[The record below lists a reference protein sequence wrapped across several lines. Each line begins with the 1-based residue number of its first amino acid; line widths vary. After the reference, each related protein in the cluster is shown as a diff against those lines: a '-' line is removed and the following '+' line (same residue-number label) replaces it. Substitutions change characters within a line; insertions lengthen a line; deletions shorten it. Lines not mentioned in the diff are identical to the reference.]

1 VRLLPQDDNE
11 EETTMTNNT
20 MWGGRF
26 KSTSDPRFR
35 ALNDSFAFDRELLQE
50 DVTGSI
56 AWAQALEGAGVLTAA
71 ECQTIVKA
79 LESIRSPNAS
89 DESFEDVHSYVE
101 TKLREQVGELAGKLH
116 TGRSRNDQVAT
127 DLKLWMKS
135 ALQEARAVTIELAE
149 ALAKKASAE
158 AGTAMPGYTHLK
170 QAEPV
175 TFGHWCLAYFEML
188 LRDIDRFDTALQ
200 RNDSCPLGS
209 GALAGSPVNVD
220 REKLAAA
227 LGFARTTRNS
237 LDGVSDRDILSD
249 YLYATSLMLVHLSR
263 MAEDLILFSSDE
275 FGFVELP
282 DALASGS
289 SRMPQKKNPD
299 LLELTRGHA
308 ARSIGEVTAILSLL
322 KGLPLAYN
330 KDLQLDKEPAFRTR
344 ALLANLL
351 PALAALIEQLSVSR
365 DVMREAASSELLLA
379 TQVADAIAA
388 RGVPFRVAHEYVGKR
403 VGTGIALAAI
413 EPDSEVTRED
423 LQALN
428 VDLALEKKNVVGGT
442 APSRVAAAAAE
453 ALSIIGSLK

>member
-1 VRLLPQDDNE
+1 
-11 EETTMTNNT
+11 
-20 MWGGRF
+20 
-26 KSTSDPRFR
+26 
-35 ALNDSFAFDRELLQE
+35 
-50 DVTGSI
+50 
-56 AWAQALEGAGVLTAA
+56 
-71 ECQTIVKA
+71 
-79 LESIRSPNAS
+79 
-89 DESFEDVHSYVE
+89 
-101 TKLREQVGELAGKLH
+101 
-116 TGRSRNDQVAT
+116 
-127 DLKLWMKS
+127 
-135 ALQEARAVTIELAE
+135 
-149 ALAKKASAE
+149 
-158 AGTAMPGYTHLK
+158 
-170 QAEPV
+170 
-175 TFGHWCLAYFEML
+175 
-188 LRDIDRFDTALQ
+188 
-200 RNDSCPLGS
+200 
-209 GALAGSPVNVD
+209 
-220 REKLAAA
+220 
-227 LGFARTTRNS
+227 
-237 LDGVSDRDILSD
+237 
-249 YLYATSLMLVHLSR
+249 MLVHLSR